1 MSVKLPRMAAIGLLA
16 LNFIACSFLAPKA
29 GATVEEIEKEEQAV
43 YSFFVGDSTG
53 TIVIMQDTATEI
65 STDDP
70 QQTIDYIKSGLKSL
84 SDETLDDYMARNKEP
99 GQLSPDMQL
108 GVDYV
113 LLSTDEL
120 RKISSQPDWPEVMA
134 ERYSGSGGYL
144 ILSRV
149 GFNAEL
155 DQALIYVGD
164 VAGPLMGAGF
174 YYLLEKRNGEWVL
187 TEQIMVWIS

>member
-1 MSVKLPRMAAIGLLA
+1 MSARLLKKTAIVLLA

-29 GATVEEIEKEEQAV
+29 EATVEEIEKEEQAV

-53 TIVIMQDTATEI
+53 TVVILQDTATEI
-65 STDDP
+65 PTDDP
-70 QQTIDYIKSGLKSL
+70 QQTIDYIKSGLKRL
-84 SDETLDDYMARNKEP
+84 SDETLDNYMARNEKP

-120 RKISSQPDWPEVMA
+120 SKISSQPDWPEVMA
-134 ERYSGSGGYL
+134 EKYSGSGGYV
-144 ILSRV
+144 IFSRV
-149 GFNAEL
+149 GFNAAL
-155 DQALIYVGD
+155 DQALVYVGD

-174 YYLLEKRNGEWVL
+174 YYLLEKRNGEWVMI
-187 TEQIMVWIS
+187 EQIMVWIS